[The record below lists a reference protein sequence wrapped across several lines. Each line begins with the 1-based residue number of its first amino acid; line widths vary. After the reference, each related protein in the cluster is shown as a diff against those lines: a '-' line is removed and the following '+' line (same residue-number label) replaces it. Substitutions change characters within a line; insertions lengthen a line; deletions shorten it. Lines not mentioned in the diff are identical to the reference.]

1 MLLRRLGF
9 AAASWVARGPSEA
22 SEADSDRIEPLFAE
36 HPLRIALVS
45 GSHYYARDRSARLVI
60 AAGEEA
66 EEGEPLLDR
75 EALVEADARV
85 AELWTRSDAG
95 EGDGAAPVGSPQ
107 PPLPSYE
114 SARPTGIVRYL
125 EPMVADFLAASAE
138 PPSPPEGDRSR

>member
-1 MLLRRLGF
+1 M
-9 AAASWVARGPSEA
+9 
-22 SEADSDRIEPLFAE
+22 SDRKLQFFISLGLCVATVLVFAQVLDHE
-36 HPLRIALVS
+36 FLLYDDDIVLVENTAIQN
-45 GSHYYARDRSARLVI
+45 G
-60 AAGEEA
+60 
-66 EEGEPLLDR
+66 LDR

-114 SARPTGIVRYL
+114 SARPTGIVRYP